1 MLSSLFL
8 VALQSSFVLGLIH
21 GINPCGHSW
30 LVIAPFVVG
39 DRNGRRAFV
48 LTASFLAGTALACLI
63 LGLSLGAVGLA
74 IPAAFQRVADLAVA
88 GIIVLLGAALLV
100 RPDALHHHDHGHE
113 HGHDHGHDPEHD
125 HEHDHGHAHGHGHHH
140 GHGAAAGKGGLA
152 RAVAASSPAGLFAVG
167 FVNMIVPC
175 PTAALMY
182 SAALRVGEPVQ
193 GMFIF
198 GAYAVATALAVGGVV
213 FAIWKVSGLLRRL
226 EQEWVEDLVMRLA
239 GALTAGVGVYM
250 FATAW

>member
-21 GINPCGHSW
+21 GVNPCGHSW

-100 RPDALHHHDHGHE
+100 KPDALHHHEHDHDHDHEHDHE
-113 HGHDHGHDPEHD
+113 HGHDHGHGHD
-125 HEHDHGHAHGHGHHH
+125 HSRHP

-152 RAVAASSPAGLFAVG
+152 RAVAASSPAGLFTVG

>member
-1 MLSSLFL
+1 MFSSLFL

-21 GINPCGHSW
+21 GVNPCGHSW
-30 LVIAPFVVG
+30 LMIAPLVVG

-74 IPAAFQRVADLAVA
+74 IPAAFQRGADLAVA
-88 GIIVLLGAALLV
+88 GIIVLLGATLLYN
-100 RPDALHHHDHGHE
+100 PDLLHHHE
-113 HGHDHGHDPEHD
+113 HCPEPGPGVD
-125 HEHDHGHAHGHGHHH
+125 
-140 GHGAAAGKGGLA
+140 GASCPAPGFVA

-182 SAALRVGEPVQ
+182 SAALRVGDPAK
-193 GMFIF
+193 GAAIF

-213 FAIWKVSGLLRRL
+213 FAIWKVGGLLRRL

>member
-21 GINPCGHSW
+21 GVNPCGHSW
-30 LVIAPFVVG
+30 LVVAPLVVG
-39 DRNGRRAFV
+39 NRDGRRAFV
-48 LTASFLAGTALACLI
+48 LTASFLAGTGLACLI
-63 LGLSLGAVGLA
+63 LGLTLGAAGLA
-74 IPAAFQRVADLAVA
+74 IPAAFQRIADLAVA
-88 GIIVLLGAALLV
+88 GIIVFLGAALLV
-100 RPDALHHHDHGHE
+100 NPDLLHHHE
-113 HGHDHGHDPEHD
+113 HCPDP
-125 HEHDHGHAHGHGHHH
+125 GQGQGGQACPAT
-140 GHGAAAGKGGLA
+140 GAVA

-182 SAALRVGEPVQ
+182 SAALRLGDPVQ
-193 GMFIF
+193 GALVF
-198 GAYAVATALAVGGVV
+198 GAYAAATALAVGGVV
-213 FAIWKVSGLLRRL
+213 FAIWRVAGLLRRL

-239 GALTAGVGVYM
+239 GALTAGVGAYM